1 MFTTNDMK
9 PGRQCRAAAAKASSM
24 LGLIKR
30 HFKKLDIRNF
40 RQLYKAYIRLHLVA
54 YTVSRFGTHQSI
66 ISQRHS
72 LSGEYAAQDN

>member
-24 LGLIKR
+24 LGLIER

-40 RQLYKAYIRLHLVA
+40 RQLYKAYIRLHL
-54 YTVSRFGTHQSI
+54 
-66 ISQRHS
+66 
-72 LSGEYAAQDN
+72 